1 MLSLDTGGEEL
12 GSASTWLPDF
22 IDSPNKGL
30 PPLRSE
36 WGGSGTG
43 ESEGWEKKKEGKQ
56 ELVHKMK
63 NIHKKEKKFLL
74 HNLTKRRTGK

>member
-1 MLSLDTGGEEL
+1 M
-12 GSASTWLPDF
+12 PDF

-36 WGGSGTG
+36 WEGSGTG
-43 ESEGWEKKKEGKQ
+43 GSEGWEKKKEGKQ
-56 ELVHKMK
+56 GLVHKMK
-63 NIHKKEKKFLL
+63 KIHKKEKKFLL